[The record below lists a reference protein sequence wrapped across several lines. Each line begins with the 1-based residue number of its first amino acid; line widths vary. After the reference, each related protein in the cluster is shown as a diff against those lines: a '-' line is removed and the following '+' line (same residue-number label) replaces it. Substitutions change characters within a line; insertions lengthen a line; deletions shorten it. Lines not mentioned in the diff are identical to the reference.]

1 MRPVALAPPPQ
12 TPAHGLL
19 QVAEV
24 CVAALVEPEASN
36 KIVEVIAERNAL
48 VMTMAELFESVR
60 PDVV

>member
-1 MRPVALAPPPQ
+1 M
-12 TPAHGLL
+12 
-19 QVAEV
+19 
-24 CVAALVEPEASN
+24 AALVEPEASN